1 MKKILIIFFFVT
13 SCGYQPLYMNKNQN
27 FFLKI
32 ELTGNKKIAR
42 QIVSLAALSENPNSK
57 NKNIIIL
64 DVSDSTI
71 ATSKDTKGKITS
83 YKTTLNVKVLIK
95 ENDKLLHEKFFDES
109 FNYNNLDNKYDLSNY
124 RKDVEENLA
133 RKIAEDLIIYINLL
147 WL

>member
-32 ELTGNKKIAR
+32 ELAGNKKIAR

-95 ENDKLLHEKFFDES
+95 ENDKLLNEKFFDES

-147 WL
+147 

>member
-95 ENDKLLHEKFFDES
+95 ENDKLLNEKFFDES

-147 WL
+147 

>member
-32 ELTGNKKIAR
+32 ELAGNKKIAR
-42 QIVSLAALSENPNSK
+42 QIVSLAALSENSNSK

-95 ENDKLLHEKFFDES
+95 ENDKLLNEKFFDES

-147 WL
+147 